1 MSMLYEYVK
10 CCYHSLPLA
19 YLFSRTLTHINMPI
33 VILTMEI
40 DFKISGGG
48 DKTIKEVIE
57 VIILVLD
64 MTIRKSRRGSF
75 FFKK

>member
-1 MSMLYEYVK
+1 MNMLSV
-10 CCYHSLPLA
+10 A
-19 YLFSRTLTHINMPI
+19 ITLIS
-33 VILTMEI
+33 ILTYIDTSITMEI

-75 FFKK
+75 FNK

>member
-10 CCYHSLPLA
+10 CCDHSLLLA
-19 YLFSRTLTHINMPI
+19 YLFSRRYIDTSI
-33 VILTMEI
+33 TMEI

-48 DKTIKEVIE
+48 DKTIKKVIE